1 VVTAGQR
8 RRAVTLV
15 CQRFSVSQRRAC
27 AVLGQ
32 PRSTQ
37 RYRVKVRDGEV
48 ELTKRLVRLA
58 KKHPKYGV
66 RRMTAVLRRDG
77 RLVNRKRVERL
88 WQAQGLQRPV
98 RRKRRRN
105 PAFPGSSAN
114 SCTARPATK
123 PNDVWAWDFVHD
135 RTADGRSFR
144 WLTLI
149 DEFTRECLL
158 LHPARSLTGPKVTRE
173 LAKVVGRR
181 GVPAVIRSDNGS
193 EFIGQAIREWLSMT
207 RVGTL
212 FIAPGSPWE
221 NGYAESFHSRLRD
234 EFLNDERFE
243 TVGEAKVK
251 AQDWRHDFNTTRPHS
266 ALGYQTPQEAARR
279 LRLGGV
285 GSPCGANPHTAQPQP
300 PSVSGS

>member
-1 VVTAGQR
+1 MVTAKQR
-8 RRAVTLV
+8 RQAVPVV
-15 CQRFSVSQRRAC
+15 CQRFGVSQRRAC
-27 AVLGQ
+27 TVLGQ

-37 RYRVKVRDGEV
+37 RYEPRVRDGEA
-48 ELTKRLVRLA
+48 ELVKRLVRLA
-58 KKHPKYGV
+58 KNHPKFGV
-66 RRMTAVLRRDG
+66 RRMTAVLRREG
-77 RLVNRKRVERL
+77 RVVNRKRVERL
-88 WQAQGLQRPV
+88 WRQQGLQQPV

-114 SCTARPATK
+114 SCTARPATT

-135 RTADGRSFR
+135 RTADGRTFR

-149 DEFTRECLL
+149 DEFTRECLIL
-158 LHPARSLTGPKVTRE
+158 YPARSLPGPAVVRE

-181 GVPAVIRSDNGS
+181 GGPKVIRSDNGS
-193 EFIGQAIREWLSMT
+193 EFIGEVIREWLT
-207 RVGTL
+207 AKHVGTL

-251 AQDWRHDFNTTRPHS
+251 AQDWRTDYNTRRPHS
-266 ALGYQTPQEAARR
+266 SLGYQTPREARR
-279 LRLGGV
+279 RSSLGGA
-285 GSPCGANPHTAQPQP
+285 GSPCGANPRTAQTRT
-300 PSVSGS
+300 PSS

>member
-1 VVTAGQR
+1 M
-8 RRAVTLV
+8 
-15 CQRFSVSQRRAC
+15 CQQFEVSQRRAC
-27 AVLGQ
+27 RVLGQ

-37 RYRVKVRDGEV
+37 RYQARVRDGEAA
-48 ELTKRLVRLA
+48 LRSRLVRLA

-66 RRMTAVLRRDG
+66 RRITAVLRREG
-77 RLVNRKRVERL
+77 RVVNRKRVERL
-88 WQAQGLQRPV
+88 WRDQGLQRPT

-105 PAFPGSSAN
+105 QAFPGSSAN
-114 SCTARPATK
+114 SCTARPATA

-149 DEFTRECLL
+149 DEFTRECLVL
-158 LHPARSLTGPKVTRE
+158 RPARSWTGPAVVRE

-181 GVPAVIRSDNGS
+181 GRPQVIRSDNGS
-193 EFIGQAIREWLSMT
+193 EFIGESIRDWLMAK

-221 NGYAESFHSRLRD
+221 NGFAESFHSRLRD

-266 ALGYQTPQEAARR
+266 SLGYRTPREMARPSR
-279 LRLGGV
+279 WDGV
-285 GSPCGANPHTAQPQP
+285 RSP
-300 PSVSGS
+300 

>member
-1 VVTAGQR
+1 MTAGQR
-8 RRAVTLV
+8 RGAVSSV
-15 CQRFSVSQRRAC
+15 CQRFGVSQRRAC

-37 RYRVKVRDGEV
+37 RYQAKARDGEV

-66 RRMTAVLRRDG
+66 RRMTAVLRREG
-77 RLVNRKRVERL
+77 RVVNRKRVERL
-88 WQAQGLQRPV
+88 WRAQGLQRPV

-105 PAFPGSSAN
+105 KAFPGSSAN
-114 SCTARPATK
+114 SCVARPATAK
-123 PNDVWAWDFVHD
+123 NDVWAWDFVHD
-135 RTADGRSFR
+135 RTSDGRSFR

-149 DEFTRECLL
+149 DEFTRECLI
-158 LHPARSLTGPKVTRE
+158 LHPARSLTGPAVTRE

-181 GVPAVIRSDNGS
+181 GAPTVIRSDNGS
-193 EFIGQAIREWLSMT
+193 EFIGQVIREWLT
-207 RVGTL
+207 AKRVGTL

-251 AQDWRHDFNTTRPHS
+251 AQDWRHDFNTIRPHS
-266 ALGYQTPQEAARR
+266 SLGYQTPREAARR
-279 LRLGGV
+279 SRLGGV
-285 GSPCGANPHTAQPQP
+285 GSPCEANPHTAQPRT
-300 PSVSGS
+300 PSH